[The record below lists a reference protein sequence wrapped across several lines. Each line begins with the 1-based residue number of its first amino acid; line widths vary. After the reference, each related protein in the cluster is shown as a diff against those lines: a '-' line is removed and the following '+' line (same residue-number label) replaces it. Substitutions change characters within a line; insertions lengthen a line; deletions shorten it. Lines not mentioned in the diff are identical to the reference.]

1 METSKNSPKA
11 HTVKKGSRKFPRKN
25 RNSSTQLASS
35 KQNGP
40 DTEHTN
46 TTSAAAD
53 NVGLEKGSSTVS
65 LSADAP
71 SFVPG
76 VGLVKEPASEN
87 PSIETNGPPSN
98 VERAEPN
105 KNKNRNR
112 NRNRKK
118 QTNNKSQEKAS
129 LPKKVDSDS
138 AKRSGDIA
146 SSKKNSRDREKN
158 LNNAN
163 SEKQNEVEKPK
174 EELKAS
180 KGKKREGPRKPK
192 ESIDLSKLD
201 MTSRMIFEIKK
212 MLYECSVCTDIVRPS
227 TPVWSCSTCFHAFH
241 LKCTRKW
248 MKNSIE
254 QRNESVWRCP
264 SCQTPQTETSLQYT
278 CWCGKQDE
286 PESIKGLTPH
296 SCGEPCGR
304 TRGQDCV
311 HPCPLLCHPGPCP
324 PCTATVEQ
332 FCLCGKESKITRCSG
347 KSRAPQESFR
357 CDNICGEALPC
368 GKHTCKQRCH
378 SGLCG
383 ACYEPIRASCYCGAH
398 SKTYTCSILPDP
410 IPCVNLV
417 DGNVTEYDGYYS
429 CGSDCKQYFDCG
441 IHRCSKVCHPR
452 SKIHE
457 QCPFSPS
464 IVTKC
469 FCGKKSISDLL
480 NGRER
485 DSCEAPIPTCG
496 NVCLK
501 QLPCGH
507 QCKQNCHAGPCGS
520 CQEIVTIPCRCRFNV
535 VQVSCDELQKG
546 YIPTCER
553 FCSVLLSC
561 GRHECNRKC
570 CSGYPKAQARLALRP
585 KGALLRYHLLSEE
598 FEEEHICLRPCN
610 KPLGCGNHFCQH
622 MCHRGP
628 CPRCLEASFE
638 ELTCTCG
645 RTKLYPPIPCG
656 TPIPSCPYL
665 CTLPKLCGHPQV
677 KHNCHPPSEPCP
689 FCPYLVKKY
698 CLCGKRL
705 MENQPCSKENVRCGM
720 VCGKLLGCG
729 VHRCEKSCHREGECE
744 SVCRKPCGARRL
756 YCEHTCELPCHSE
769 IPCDQKVTCKAM
781 VDAVCSCGLIKTQV
795 TCGASYD
802 NPSPEHKTSCT
813 VDCARE
819 ERKRVLAEALN
830 INPDR
835 KGKEVSRYTK
845 SLLTF
850 YRDNKDFGRDIESA
864 LCDTCENDKPS
875 VSFPPMQREQRWFI
889 HALAK
894 LYGAESESF
903 DFEPKRN
910 VIVYNKGLMKN
921 PGVFLK
927 EALDYYSLHPT
938 MSLQS
943 DNAFNDEPVS
953 NASKP
958 VSAQEEISDSTHD
971 AEYNAL
977 FITDFRKE
985 GEVSEEEIRNAL
997 ADIGDFESI
1006 DWVIFHVENGIVM
1019 KPLSIEDI
1027 ANVLPRLISLRA
1039 LVNPR
1044 LLTANIADRCDV
1056 CQVNDENVVSK
1067 IRMPRIRS
1075 KKKAFLKLAPSQ
1087 SFSASNP
1094 FAALERDIN

>member
-1 METSKNSPKA
+1 METSKNSPEA
-11 HTVKKGSRKFPRKN
+11 HTVKKGGRKFPRKN
-25 RNSSTQLASS
+25 RNSSTQLSSS
-35 KQNGP
+35 KQNGVN
-40 DTEHTN
+40 TEHSK
-46 TTSAAAD
+46 TTSATIDGEPSGSKRASSAA
-53 NVGLEKGSSTVS
+53 S

-76 VGLVKEPASEN
+76 MGLLTESSFGN
-87 PSIETNGPPSN
+87 RSNETNEKPSN
-98 VERAEPN
+98 SEKAEPN
-105 KNKNRNR
+105 SKKNRNR
-112 NRNRKK
+112 NRKRPSS
-118 QTNNKSQEKAS
+118 T
-129 LPKKVDSDS
+129 KKVDGVSTEQFNDT
-138 AKRSGDIA
+138 A
-146 SSKKNSRDREKN
+146 SSKRNGREHNRKPS
-158 LNNAN
+158 NAN
-163 SEKQNEVEKPK
+163 AEKQNETNKPK
-174 EELKAS
+174 EEPKAS
-180 KGKKREGPRKPK
+180 KGKKREGSKKPK

-212 MLYECSVCTDIVRPS
+212 MLYECSVCTDIVKTS
-227 TPVWSCSTCFHAFH
+227 TPVWTCSTCFHAFH

-254 QRNESVWRCP
+254 QRNEPVWRCP
-264 SCQTPQTETSLQYT
+264 SCQTPQKETSLQYT

-286 PESIKGLTPH
+286 PESVKGLTPH

-357 CDNICGEALPC
+357 CENICGEVLPC
-368 GKHTCKQRCH
+368 SKHTCKQRCH

-398 SKTYTCSILPDP
+398 SKTYTCSVLPDP
-410 IPCVNLV
+410 ISCVRLV
-417 DGNVTEYDGYYS
+417 DGTVAEYNGYYS
-429 CGSDCKQYFDCG
+429 CGSFCEQYFDCG

-452 SKIHE
+452 SKTLE
-457 QCPFSPS
+457 QCPLSPS
-464 IVTKC
+464 IVAKC
-469 FCGKKSISDLL
+469 FCGKKNISDLL
-480 NGRER
+480 NGSER
-485 DSCEAPIPTCG
+485 NSCEDSIPTCG
-496 NVCLK
+496 NICLK

-507 QCKQNCHAGPCGS
+507 QCKQNCHPGSCGS
-520 CQEIVTIPCRCRFNV
+520 CQEVVTVPCRCKFNS
-535 VQVSCDELQKG
+535 VQVSCEELQKG

-553 FCSVLLSC
+553 LCSVLLSC
-561 GRHECNRKC
+561 GRHECNKKC

-610 KPLGCGNHFCQH
+610 KKLGCGNHSCNH

-665 CTLPKLCGHPQV
+665 CTLPKSCGHPQV

-689 FCPYLVKKY
+689 FCPYLVKKN
-698 CLCGKRL
+698 CLCGKHL
-705 MENQPCSKENVRCGM
+705 MENQPCSKENVRCGT

-729 VHRCEKSCHREGECE
+729 IHKCEKTCHREGECE
-744 SVCRKPCGARRL
+744 SVCRKPCGKRRL

-769 IPCDQKVTCKAM
+769 IPCDQKVSCKAM
-781 VDAVCSCGLIKTQV
+781 VAAVCSCGLIKTQV
-795 TCGASYD
+795 SCGASFE
-802 NPSPEHKTSCT
+802 NPSPEHKISCT

-819 ERKRVLAEALN
+819 ERKRVLADALN

-835 KGKEVSRYTK
+835 KGKEVSQYTK
-845 SLLTF
+845 SLLIY
-850 YRDNKDFGRDIESA
+850 YRDNREFGREIETA
-864 LCDTCENDKPS
+864 LCDLCESEKPS

-889 HALAK
+889 HTLAK

-903 DFEPKRN
+903 DSEPKRN
-910 VIVYNKGLMKN
+910 VVVYNKGMVKT

-927 EALDYYSLHPT
+927 EALDYYSQHPT
-938 MSLQS
+938 MLLQS
-943 DNAFNDEPVS
+943 DSAFSNAPSS
-953 NASKP
+953 NASKT
-958 VSAQEEISDSTHD
+958 VGAGQEEIFESSYDS
-971 AEYNAL
+971 EYNAL

-985 GEVSEEEIRNAL
+985 GEISEEEIRNAL

-1006 DWVIFHVENGIVM
+1006 TWSIFRVENGIVM
-1019 KPLSIEDI
+1019 KPLGIEDI
-1027 ANVLPRLISLRA
+1027 AGISSRLIALRA

-1044 LLTANIADRCDV
+1044 MLTANIADRCDV
-1056 CQVNDENVVSK
+1056 CQVNEENVVSK

-1087 SFSASNP
+1087 SLSAVNP
-1094 FAALERDIN
+1094 FETLERDIN